1 MLALRMADSLHM
13 VRRRCYP
20 NRRTSIPWNSLDS
33 SAEDTRGA
41 RGLKSE
47 TQAIHIDRLVEL
59 ESNPIDSA
67 SVSLPGFARAAAL
80 VRSVQERLNQSGAT
94 TRHTI
99 GGGENSETLETTADK
114 DSAVQRH
121 RQLVLDLDGAL
132 QQLQI
137 ASEEAVTRSAELAD
151 LMQAKAEFS
160 AARTEELDQ
169 MEHFSSE
176 NRRLLG
182 AEERATTAEEELAAA
197 WAHSEAAQAAAA
209 AELALIEAK
218 RSAQAADF
226 AMAEGELRAE
236 MTQLREAS
244 NSRYVL
250 LQADLV
256 AQAAELSEARTA
268 LATQSQAAAA
278 AEAGLRST
286 AAQAHAAFS
295 LERRDLLSTI
305 NQLNE
310 DGRANQQ
317 AWQESTQALQA
328 TLTKTEERAANDA
341 KALNDQLFSAKQRI
355 ELVQQEVLATADKLA
370 AYRQE
375 AAAVQGQLKDSVKG
389 LQGKVGK
396 LEADRADFRVLINLM
411 KSILARDA
419 ANLKALAAKDMRQN
433 LVTLCSELAAAPLA
447 SQNELWC
454 HWVDESNW

>member
-1 MLALRMADSLHM
+1 
-13 VRRRCYP
+13 
-20 NRRTSIPWNSLDS
+20 
-33 SAEDTRGA
+33 
-41 RGLKSE
+41 
-47 TQAIHIDRLVEL
+47 
-59 ESNPIDSA
+59 
-67 SVSLPGFARAAAL
+67 
-80 VRSVQERLNQSGAT
+80 
-94 TRHTI
+94 
-99 GGGENSETLETTADK
+99 
-114 DSAVQRH
+114 
-121 RQLVLDLDGAL
+121 
-132 QQLQI
+132 
-137 ASEEAVTRSAELAD
+137 
-151 LMQAKAEFS
+151 
-160 AARTEELDQ
+160 
-169 MEHFSSE
+169 
-176 NRRLLG
+176 
-182 AEERATTAEEELAAA
+182 
-197 WAHSEAAQAAAA
+197 
-209 AELALIEAK
+209 
-218 RSAQAADF
+218 
-226 AMAEGELRAE
+226 MAEGELRAE

-244 NSRYVL
+244 DSRYAL
-250 LQADLV
+250 LQAELV

-305 NQLNE
+305 IQLNE
-310 DGRANQQ
+310 DARANQQ

-328 TLTKTEERAANDA
+328 TLMKTEERAANDA
-341 KALNDQLFSAKQRI
+341 KTLNDQLFSAKQRI